1 EKYWSFLLLPLVF
14 FSQENFYF
22 KYKEL
27 IFKGLLTGCIA
38 TLLICYLNV
47 FYEIYTKDQ
56 PLYYFFTWGHLNLRF
71 TDVADTHPAYLGL
84 FLVTS
89 TLYLFLESKLH
100 VIYKYIIF
108 LFFSLA
114 MFQLTSR
121 TAMGLYIIGLVL
133 VLLLKR
139 RGVILFSMLIL
150 IGGMFIFNSNKYL
163 KGRMFSFEHL
173 MSDQR
178 FERLGVSLDIFK
190 ENPILGVG
198 FSKID
203 EERTIKYKKEGYTIA

>member
-1 EKYWSFLLLPLVF
+1 MYTLLNNILLGIFIILCLCEGDFAKKKGALQLNFKWAIPIIAFFFLALMASMVNYSGHFFKHIEKYWSFLLLPLVF

-89 TLYLFLESKLH
+89 TLYLF
-100 VIYKYIIF
+100 
-108 LFFSLA
+108 
-114 MFQLTSR
+114 
-121 TAMGLYIIGLVL
+121 
-133 VLLLKR
+133 
-139 RGVILFSMLIL
+139 
-150 IGGMFIFNSNKYL
+150 
-163 KGRMFSFEHL
+163 
-173 MSDQR
+173 
-178 FERLGVSLDIFK
+178 
-190 ENPILGVG
+190 
-198 FSKID
+198 
-203 EERTIKYKKEGYTIA
+203 